1 MCLVWLHGLVEDSAV
16 VVVGRFSLLSWFALL
31 SFQSI
36 FSDDSLIRFGLF
48 EMLEALSQL
57 EEFDFV
63 IFALLLYFFI
73 DCWEF
78 MVDGEHLTSK
88 ILP

>member
-63 IFALLLYFFI
+63 IFALLLEAIFGDQTLKSGRTFFTY
-73 DCWEF
+73 
-78 MVDGEHLTSK
+78 L
-88 ILP
+88 

>member
-1 MCLVWLHGLVEDSAV
+1 M
-16 VVVGRFSLLSWFALL
+16 GRFSLLSWFALL

-36 FSDDSLIRFGLF
+36 FSDDGLIRFGLF

-73 DCWEF
+73 DC
-78 MVDGEHLTSK
+78 
-88 ILP
+88 